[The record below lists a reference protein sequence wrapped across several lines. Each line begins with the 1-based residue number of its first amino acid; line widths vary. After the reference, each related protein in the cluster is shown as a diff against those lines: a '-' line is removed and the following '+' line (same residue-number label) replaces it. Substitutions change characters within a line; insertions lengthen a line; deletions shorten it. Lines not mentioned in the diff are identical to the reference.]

1 MAKRPVILTVLLAA
15 VIGVAVTSL
24 RRSSDEPTPTD
35 AQTDVAGILGPAETT
50 GYERAIEVRP
60 FRFPRDHGPHPGF
73 RSEWWYFTG
82 NLQSAAGRRFGYE
95 LTIFRFALRPGV
107 PVRASA
113 WATNQVFIGHFAVTD
128 VAGGHFHHAERLSR
142 QALGLAG
149 AQPEPLRVWIE
160 NWSIEATED
169 DPRVWRLTATMDNIT
184 LTLRLRPLKPIV
196 LQGDRGLSQK
206 SAEPGNASYYYSIPR
221 LASEGTLSIKGEEFA
236 LSGESW
242 MDREWSTSALGPDQV
257 GWDWFALQL
266 DDGYELMFYQLRRRN
281 ADRHPSSQGVL
292 VDAKGTVQRLGADD
306 LQISVQDHW
315 TSPTGAVYPA
325 HWTLVHRSSLFQLD
339 VRPVLANQELT
350 VSVQYWE
357 GAVDVRGRHR
367 GKPVRGWGYV
377 ELTGYGARVGE
388 RGRDRPAGRQPLP
401 IQALR

>member
-1 MAKRPVILTVLLAA
+1 MAKRRVVLTLLLAA
-15 VIGVAVTSL
+15 AIGIAVTGFQCSG
-24 RRSSDEPTPTD
+24 DEPTPSD
-35 AQTDVAGILGPAETT
+35 AQTDVAGVLGPNETT
-50 GYERAIEVRP
+50 GYERATEARP

-95 LTIFRFALRPGV
+95 LTIFRFALRPEA

-113 WATNQVFIGHFAVTD
+113 WATNQVYLGHFAVTD
-128 VAGGHFHHAERLSR
+128 GAGGQFHHAERLSR
-142 QALGLAG
+142 QALDLAG
-149 AQPEPLRVWIE
+149 AQPEPFRVWIE
-160 NWSIEATED
+160 NWSIEAMED
-169 DPRVWRLTATMDNIT
+169 DPSVWRLTAAMKD
-184 LTLRLRPLKPIV
+184 LELQLRLRPSKPVV
-196 LQGDRGLSQK
+196 LQGDHGLSQK
-206 SAEPGNASYYYSIPR
+206 SAEPGNASYYYSLTR
-221 LASEGTLSIKGEEFA
+221 LASEGTLALEDEAFT

-281 ADRHPSSQGVL
+281 GDRHPSSQGVL
-292 VDAKGTVQRLGADD
+292 VDPTGKVQRLLAHE
-306 LQISVQDHW
+306 LPITVQDHW
-315 TSPTGAVYPA
+315 KSPTGALYPA
-325 HWTLVHRSSLFQLD
+325 HWTLTHRSSQLQLD

-367 GKPVRGWGYV
+367 GNPVTGWGYV
-377 ELTGYGARVGE
+377 ELTGYGAQVGGRSN
-388 RGRDRPAGRQPLP
+388 RGTCPRFRPDNDS
-401 IQALR
+401 